1 LNSKTRQ
8 WSGFDHDALL
18 YLLWVCRRL
27 PAGCWWGRWV
37 EVVVRVAG
45 TVRWAGLATGVR
57 VPYGEHGDA
66 DGVPV
71 VFLHPYADSHR
82 FFELALPYLP
92 AGIHAYLPTQRGHG
106 DADKPPSG
114 YSLDELSGDV
124 AAFLD
129 AVGVGQAVVVGH
141 SSGGYVAQRF
151 ALDHPDRVLGLVLVG
166 APRSLHGRRAPFAD
180 AVEAME
186 DPVDPDLVR
195 HVFGTIP
202 LIRPVPA
209 AFVEAMIT
217 ESAKVPA
224 GVWRTALAELTAA
237 VPPTDTATITVST
250 LILWGEPDEVL
261 RNEQEALAAAIPGS
275 RLIGYPDTGH
285 LIVWERPRQ
294 VAADIAAFTTQFAYR
309 QWTR

>member
-1 LNSKTRQ
+1 
-8 WSGFDHDALL
+8 
-18 YLLWVCRRL
+18 
-27 PAGCWWGRWV
+27 
-37 EVVVRVAG
+37 VVWVAG
-45 TVRWAGLATGVR
+45 TVSWARLATGVR
-57 VPYGEHGDA
+57 VPYGEQGDA

-82 FFELALPYLP
+82 FFELTLPHLP

-114 YSLDELSGDV
+114 YSLDGLSGDV

-129 AVGVGQAVVVGH
+129 AVGVRRAVVVGH

-151 ALDHPDRVLGLVLVG
+151 ALDHRDRVLGLVLVG

-180 AVEAME
+180 AVEVMQ

-195 HVFGTIP
+195 QVLEAFP

-209 AFVEAMIT
+209 AFVDAMIA

-224 GVWRTALAELTAA
+224 AVWRTALAELTAA
-237 VPPTDTATITVST
+237 APPTETATITVPT
-250 LILWGEPDEVL
+250 LILWGESDEFL
-261 RNEQEALAAAIPGS
+261 RTEQEALAAAIPGS

-285 LIVWERPRQ
+285 LIVWERPQQ
-294 VAADIAAFTTQFAYR
+294 VAADIAAFTTQFANR
-309 QWTR
+309 QSTR

>member
-1 LNSKTRQ
+1 MVS
-8 WSGFDHDALL
+8 
-18 YLLWVCRRL
+18 WVR
-27 PAGCWWGRWV
+27 
-37 EVVVRVAG
+37 
-45 TVRWAGLATGVR
+45 LATGVR
-57 VPYGEHGDA
+57 VPYGEQGDA

-71 VFLHPYADSHR
+71 VFLHPYADSPR

-114 YSLDELSGDV
+114 YSLEELSGDV

-129 AVGVGQAVVVGH
+129 AVGVGRAVVVGH

-151 ALDHPDRVLGLVLVG
+151 ALDHPDRLLGLVLVG
-166 APRSLHGRRAPFAD
+166 APRSLHGRRAPFAA

-195 HVFGTIP
+195 QVLATFP
-202 LIRPVPA
+202 LTGPVPT
-209 AFVEAMIT
+209 AFVDAMIA

-237 VPPTDTATITVST
+237 VPPTETATITLPT
-250 LILWGEPDEVL
+250 LILWGEQDELL
-261 RNEQEALAAAIPGS
+261 RSEQEALAAAIPGS

-294 VAADIAAFTTQFAYR
+294 VAADIAAFTTQFADR
-309 QWTR
+309 QATR

>member
-1 LNSKTRQ
+1 M
-8 WSGFDHDALL
+8 
-18 YLLWVCRRL
+18 
-27 PAGCWWGRWV
+27 
-37 EVVVRVAG
+37 AG
-45 TVRWAGLATGVR
+45 TVRWARLATGVR
-57 VPYGEHGDA
+57 VPYGEQGDA

-92 AGIHAYLPTQRGHG
+92 AGVHAYLPTQRGHG

-114 YSLDELSGDV
+114 YSLDELSSDV

-129 AVGVGQAVVVGH
+129 AVRVGRAVLVGH

-166 APRSLHGRRAPFAD
+166 APASLHGRRAPFAD
-180 AVEAME
+180 AVQAMQ
-186 DPVDPDLVR
+186 DPVDPNLVR
-195 HVFGTIP
+195 QVLETLP
-202 LIRPVPA
+202 LIQPVPA
-209 AFVEAMIT
+209 AFVDVMIT

-237 VPPTDTATITVST
+237 GPPTETATITVPT
-250 LILWGEPDEVL
+250 LILWGEHDEVL

-275 RLIGYPDTGH
+275 QLICYPDTGH
-285 LIVWERPRQ
+285 LIVWERPQQ
-294 VAADIAAFTTQFAYR
+294 VAADIAAFTSQFADR
-309 QWTR
+309 LSTR

>member
-1 LNSKTRQ
+1 MLAR
-8 WSGFDHDALL
+8 
-18 YLLWVCRRL
+18 
-27 PAGCWWGRWV
+27 GRWV
-37 EVVVRVAG
+37 EVVVGVAG
-45 TVRWAGLATGVR
+45 TVQWARLATGVR
-57 VPYGEHGDA
+57 VPYGEQGDA

-114 YSLDELSGDV
+114 YSLDDLSGDV

-129 AVGVGQAVVVGH
+129 AVGVPRAVVVGH

-166 APRSLHGRRAPFAD
+166 APRSLRGRRAPFAD
-180 AVEAME
+180 AVRAMQ

-195 HVFGTIP
+195 RVLAAFP
-202 LIRPVPA
+202 LSRPVPA
-209 AFVEAMIT
+209 AFVEAMIA

-237 VPPTDTATITVST
+237 VPPTETATITVPT
-250 LILWGEPDEVL
+250 LILWGEHDEIL
-261 RNEQEALAAAIPGS
+261 RTGQEALAAAIPGS

-285 LIVWERPRQ
+285 LIVWERPQQ

-309 QWTR
+309 QSTR

>member
-1 LNSKTRQ
+1 
-8 WSGFDHDALL
+8 
-18 YLLWVCRRL
+18 
-27 PAGCWWGRWV
+27 
-37 EVVVRVAG
+37 VVWVAG
-45 TVRWAGLATGVR
+45 TVSWARLATGVR
-57 VPYGEHGDA
+57 VPYGEQGDA

-82 FFELALPYLP
+82 FFELTLPHLP

-114 YSLDELSGDV
+114 YSLDGLSGDV

-129 AVGVGQAVVVGH
+129 AVGVRRAIVVGH

-151 ALDHPDRVLGLVLVG
+151 ALDHRDRVLGLVLVG

-180 AVEAME
+180 AVEVMQ

-195 HVFGTIP
+195 QVLEAFP

-209 AFVEAMIT
+209 AFVDAMIA

-224 GVWRTALAELTAA
+224 AVWRTALAELTAA
-237 VPPTDTATITVST
+237 VPPTETATITVPT
-250 LILWGEPDEVL
+250 LILWGESDEFL
-261 RNEQEALAAAIPGS
+261 RTEQEALAAAIPGS

-285 LIVWERPRQ
+285 LIVWERPPQ
-294 VAADIAAFTTQFAYR
+294 VAADIAAFTTQFANR
-309 QWTR
+309 QSTR